1 MNKVARTA
9 LIGGLIGAGVA
20 GTLTIPMWIP
30 AVMASETVQSVTDAV
45 TQVAQS
51 ATGPLFEADDFV
63 KMTDGDVRYTAHAD
77 GTVSTEVS
85 GTQTVKKIGF
95 GAVSTVT
102 IVTTPTGVYSS
113 DAIFSPNVRYPGI
126 TVTAEPTLLGVLRD
140 LDKIDGLSVPV
151 YNGSFV
157 VLIVGT

>member
-1 MNKVARTA
+1 MNTVTRTV
-9 LIGGLIGAGVA
+9 LIGAALGTGIA
-20 GTLTIPMWIP
+20 GALTIPMWIP
-30 AVMASETVQSVTDAV
+30 AVMASEPVQVITEA
-45 TQVAQS
+45 AQT
-51 ATGPLFEADDFV
+51 AMTPAPLFEADDFV
-63 KMTDGDVRYTAHAD
+63 KMTDGDVRYTARAD

-95 GAVSTVT
+95 GEVSTVT

-126 TVTAEPTLLGVLRD
+126 SVTAEPTFAGVLRD
-140 LDKIDGLSVPV
+140 LEKIEGLSVPI
-151 YNGSFV
+151 YDGSFV

>member
-1 MNKVARTA
+1 LNNVTRTVLLGAA
-9 LIGGLIGAGVA
+9 LGTGVA
-20 GTLTIPMWIP
+20 SALTIPMWIP
-30 AVMASETVQSVTDAV
+30 AVLASEPVQVITEA
-45 TQVAQS
+45 AQT
-51 ATGPLFEADDFV
+51 AFEPAPLFEADDFV
-63 KMTDGDVRYTAHAD
+63 KMTDGGVRYTARAD

-95 GAVSTVT
+95 GEVSTVT

-126 TVTAEPTLLGVLRD
+126 SVTAEPTFAGVLRD
-140 LDKIDGLSVPV
+140 LEKIEGLSVPI
-151 YNGSFV
+151 YDGSFV